1 MSLPK
6 ASAAVPLLTN
16 EFPVART
23 LALALVLGTLSI
35 SSAGALDWV
44 PGNGRPCEQV
54 CQGAG
59 RRPVQSG
66 VYLPSRQMFNV
77 CAANSANEGLRPGFN
92 LRPSWSNVCVTAWG
106 GGTGQA
112 RHERE
117 YECLCE

>member
-1 MSLPK
+1 MR
-6 ASAAVPLLTN
+6 A
-16 EFPVART
+16 F
-23 LALALVLGTLSI
+23 ALALLLGGFFIT
-35 SSAGALDWV
+35 SAGANNWV

-54 CQGAG
+54 CQSAG

-66 VYLPSRQMFNV
+66 VYLPNGQMFNV

-112 RHERE
+112 RQERQ
-117 YECLCE
+117 YECLCQ